1 MRFLI
6 EQGQALH
13 SLGWRL
19 MGDVRDAVT
28 AMVVLFV
35 FGTVLMALLT
45 ERMDKVELEVA
56 ARPARSFAL
65 GLVSLIV
72 FGVAGVAFCVTVIGI
87 PIVLCVAV
95 VGIFAT
101 YAGIVATLRTAGAA
115 LIRHRTDNPYLHLA
129 LGCVGFFVVGA
140 IPWIGDFVTLTVGLI
155 GLGAVIGSRGAGFW
169 PARKNGGSGY
179 ATA

>member
-6 EQGQALH
+6 EQGHALH

-19 MGDVRDAVT
+19 MDDVQDAVT

-35 FGTVLMALLT
+35 FGTVLMALWT

-65 GLVSLIV
+65 GLVSLVV
-72 FGVAGVAFCVTVIGI
+72 FGVLGVALCVTVIGI
-87 PIVLCVAV
+87 PLVLAAAV
-95 VGIFAT
+95 VGVFAT
-101 YAGIVATLRTAGAA
+101 YAGIVAAVRTAGAA

-129 LGCVGFFVVGA
+129 LGCAGFFVAGA
-140 IPWIGDFVTLTVGLI
+140 IPWIGDLVTLTVGLI
-155 GLGAVIGSRGAGFW
+155 GFGAVVGSRGAGYW